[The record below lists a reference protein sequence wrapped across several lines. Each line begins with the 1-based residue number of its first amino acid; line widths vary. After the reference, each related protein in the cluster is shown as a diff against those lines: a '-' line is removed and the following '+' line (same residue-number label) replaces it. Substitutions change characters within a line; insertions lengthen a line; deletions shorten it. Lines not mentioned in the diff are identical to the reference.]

1 MTEAVSFL
9 DNKQLSESPE
19 VRAQAE
25 LDSFVTNPGL
35 SELATLFGEPELPD
49 DPSKR
54 LTALQE
60 VAAQHWDFRKG
71 AERMDVNWGE
81 ENLQEQNSEQTHI
94 VFNATDKL
102 GMVESSHPERDHYDF
117 MTILGGANLSPL
129 LRLRYGLSAG
139 ATFGAVVLLG
149 SDRKVGP
156 KERSATDTY
165 APGAVTEYDL
175 MNGAAETL
183 LGDRIVARDTFEIK
197 NPEGR
202 VTGDSKNWKVKYYEL
217 DDGTPIF
224 SLSSDF
230 LPDRDTTK
238 DARKQKNRANS
249 ADTYAFMRN
258 LAGDM
263 LNPDAHVLNVTNAF
277 YKPFQHLDGVRELEL
292 PTGAHVET
300 IGFRAGYGVMGQRRT
315 ASQLLQETK
324 GAVDAAV
331 RLQQRIDTYVS

>member
-1 MTEAVSFL
+1 MTEIPAPL
-9 DNKQLSESPE
+9 DAKQFSDSPE

-25 LDSFVTNPGL
+25 LDSFIANPGL
-35 SELATLFGEPELPD
+35 TELATLFGEPDLPE
-49 DPSKR
+49 DPSER
-54 LTALQE
+54 LAALKE

-71 AERMDVNWGE
+71 AERMDVNWDE
-81 ENLQEQNSEQTHI
+81 TNLQEEGSEQWHAT
-94 VFNATDKL
+94 FEATDKL
-102 GMVESSHPERDHYDF
+102 GMVESTKPAREHYDF
-117 MTILGGANLSPL
+117 LTILGGANLAPL
-129 LRLRYGLSAG
+129 LRLQYGLEAG
-139 ATFGAVVLLG
+139 STFGAVVLLG
-149 SDRKVGP
+149 SDRKVGANERP
-156 KERSATDTY
+156 KTDTY
-165 APGAVTEYDL
+165 APGAVSEYDL
-175 MNGAAETL
+175 MNGAVETL
-183 LGDRIVARDTFEIK
+183 LGDRIGARDTFEIK
-197 NPEGR
+197 NPEAR
-202 VTGDSKNWKVKYYEL
+202 VAGDPKNWKVKYYEL

-263 LNPDAHVLNVTNAF
+263 LNADAHVLNVTNAF

-300 IGFRAGYGVMGQRRT
+300 IGFEAGYGNTGLKRT

-324 GAVDAAV
+324 GAIDAAA
-331 RLQQRIDTYVS
+331 RLQQRIIS